1 MSGLSV
7 TVHRI
12 GDEGEPVAV
21 IENFAADPVALR
33 SAATMER
40 FEKRSGDHY
49 PGLKAPVPPTYLPEQ
64 RNVLATVLDE
74 VFGIAAKVS
83 VLDICFAMVTS
94 PPDDLSIQQRIPHVD
109 ALVPGRVALIHY
121 LVPGGDDGTAFYRHR
136 STGFETV
143 DQMRS
148 ARYFESL
155 NADLR
160 VHGHPPQAYLDGDTP
175 IFDRIGHFD
184 GCYNRALIYRGRLLH
199 CGAIAPGRT
208 LSAHPES
215 GRLTI
220 TGFFAAS

>member
-33 SAATMER
+33 SAATMQC
-40 FEKRSGDHY
+40 FEKRNSGHY

-64 RNVLATVLDE
+64 RNVLARVFDE
-74 VFGIAAKVS
+74 VFGIADKVS

-94 PPDDLSIQQRIPHVD
+94 PTDDLSIQQRIPHVD
-109 ALVPGRVALIHY
+109 ALEPGRLALIHY
-121 LVPGGDDGTAFYRHR
+121 LVPGGCDGTAFFRHR

-148 ARYFESL
+148 ADYFTYL
-155 NADLR
+155 NVDLR
-160 VHGHPPQAYLDGDTP
+160 TYGELPQIYPNESTP
-175 IFDRIGHFD
+175 IFEQTRHFD
-184 GCYNRALIYRGRLLH
+184 GLYNRALVYRGRMLH
-199 CGAIAPGRT
+199 SGAIGPESA
-208 LSAHPES
+208 LSADTS
-215 GRLTI
+215 TGRLTI
-220 TGFFAAS
+220 TGFFAAA